1 MEIKKFKKG
10 DTITTIEIIRVGD
23 KAKSFK
29 ADQEAFDTLKE
40 DLMNRWE
47 HSGSTE
53 LEARESIWLA
63 MRLLDRIHGHFK
75 SILETGQMAKAL
87 EKQHPFI

>member
-1 MEIKKFKKG
+1 MSDLQRE
-10 DTITTIEIIRVGD
+10 E
-23 KAKSFK
+23 KAQNLLNNELFN
-29 ADQEAFDTLKE
+29 EAFEVLRK

-47 HSGSTE
+47 VSGSTE

-63 MRLLDRIHGHFK
+63 MRLLDRLYGHIN
-75 SILETGQMAKAL
+75 SIVETGHMNKVM

>member
-1 MEIKKFKKG
+1 MSDEQR
-10 DTITTIEIIRVGD
+10 EQ
-23 KAKSFK
+23 KAKNLLDNPLFK
-29 ADQEAFDTLKE
+29 EAFDVLRE

-47 HSGSTE
+47 SSGSTE

-63 MRLLDRIHGHFK
+63 MRLLDRLHGHIT
-75 SILETGQMAKAL
+75 SIVETGHMNKML

>member
-1 MEIKKFKKG
+1 MSTQQREEHANRILT
-10 DTITTIEIIRVGD
+10 DPLY
-23 KAKSFK
+23 
-29 ADQEAFDTLKE
+29 QEAYQVLKD

-63 MRLLDRIHGHFK
+63 MRLLDRIHSHLK
-75 SILETGQMAKAL
+75 SILETGHMAKMM

>member
-1 MEIKKFKKG
+1 MSDEYR
-10 DTITTIEIIRVGD
+10 EE
-23 KAKSFK
+23 KAKNLLSNELFNESFDVLRK
-29 ADQEAFDTLKE
+29 

-47 HSGSTE
+47 ASGSKE

-63 MRLLDRIHGHFK
+63 MRLLDRLYGHIN
-75 SILETGQMAKAL
+75 SIVETGHMNKVL